1 MFRFIH
7 DLAGINNSRRFE
19 KLYHEICYP
28 ELELELEN
36 RSDNKA
42 FF

>member
-1 MFRFIH
+1 MFRFLH
-7 DLAGINNSRRFE
+7 NLAGINNSRRFE

-28 ELELELEN
+28 KLELELEN
-36 RSDNKA
+36 RSDNKV